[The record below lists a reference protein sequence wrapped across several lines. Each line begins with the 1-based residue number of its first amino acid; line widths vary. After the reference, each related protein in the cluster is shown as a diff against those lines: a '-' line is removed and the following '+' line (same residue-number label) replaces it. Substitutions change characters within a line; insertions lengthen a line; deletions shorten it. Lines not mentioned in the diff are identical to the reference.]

1 MKQIY
6 KIKIEPL
13 TAVHIGTG
21 EKLLPIDYTL
31 VAPKNSSTKN
41 YVKFSSDRIIDSI
54 LSSGTSQQKQE
65 LQKAS
70 DENNINALAAFFQ
83 KYFYLGIDYD
93 SRITQ
98 SFFDLYSK
106 KIKLGLFE
114 NSLEVNQILHHETKP
129 YIPGSSIKGA
139 IRTAVLNKSLLKD
152 LPQEVYD
159 DLLEMANNEK
169 QKDLRKAGKYDD
181 KIQVKAL
188 SMLKVKDIDNAKLD
202 PFRCIEITDCDF
214 SSKTQLVGQ
223 MENLKIDRHKNEL
236 QSESM
241 QIIAESISGKLAD
254 CKFSSSE
261 FLIRINED
269 LQNIELNN
277 GFCINFQISLKEII
291 SACNFFF
298 RKQFNE
304 EYKKFYQDAYDKID
318 KISELKQIIDA
329 IPENSENEF
338 LLRVGR
344 WSQIEYVTFGK
355 DFRNPKTPVK
365 KGKVMPSGTS
375 RTVLNYNGQYL
386 PMGWCKCTVEN
397 EEEK

>member
-21 EKLLPIDYTL
+21 EKLLPLDYTL

-54 LSSGTSQQKQE
+54 LTSGTSQQKQE

-70 DENNINALAAFFQ
+70 DENSMNALAAFFQ

-152 LPQEVYD
+152 LSQEVYD
-159 DLLEMANNEK
+159 DLLEMANNER
-169 QKDLRKAGKYDD
+169 QKDFKKAGRYEG
-181 KIQVKAL
+181 KIQNRAL
-188 SMLKVKDIDNAKLD
+188 EMLPVKDIDNAKLD
-202 PFRCIEITDCDF
+202 PFRCVEIADCNF
-214 SSKTQLVGQ
+214 SSKSLLVGC
-223 MENLKIDRHKNEL
+223 MENVKIDRFTKKL
-236 QSESM
+236 CSESM
-241 QIIAESISGKLAD
+241 QIISESILGRLAEN
-254 CKFSSSE
+254 KTSSD
-261 FLIRINED
+261 FVIRINAD

-277 GFCINFQISLKEII
+277 GFCINLQISLKEII

-298 RKQFNE
+298 KKQFNE
-304 EYKKFYQDAYDKID
+304 EYSKFYKNAYDKVD
-318 KISELKQIIDA
+318 KILELKEIIDS
-329 IPENSENEF
+329 ISENSENEF

-344 WSQIEYVTFGK
+344 WSQIEYVTFGN
-355 DFRNPKTPVK
+355 DFRNPKTPSK
-365 KGKVMPSGTS
+365 KDKIMPYGTS

-386 PMGWCKCTVEN
+386 PMGWCKCSVE
-397 EEEK
+397 EQM